1 MNTNTALQA
10 QQGDPFGAHKMNS
23 PSINVAIKIL
33 ESLREKSF
41 ASVCRFWNVSE
52 ISALIYTE
60 QAQVWHACDELTDR
74 DLIEKDIKI
83 SSYRA
88 SPEIRQKSN
97 HHLKCI
103 AIEEFGMNAWATFTG
118 EKDHRF
124 VQHPNGIRH
133 SRSKSNR
140 LTYLSEESP
149 LHFLGYQVGVNGLCR
164 SERREFL
171 RDFFDLE
178 ELPICI
184 DEIIARQWGSGH
196 SDTRLRMMINHIRN
210 MAWMFGRNDS
220 EKYRDAIAEWED
232 DADWL
237 STLAQNTTQTRR

>member
-1 MNTNTALQA
+1 MNTDTSSQA
-10 QQGDPFGAHKMNS
+10 QQRDHFGAHKMNS

-33 ESLREKSF
+33 ESLREQSF
-41 ASVCRFWNVSE
+41 ASACRFWTVNE

-60 QAQVWHACDELTDR
+60 QAQVQHACDELADR

-88 SPEIRQKSN
+88 SPGIRRKSN
-97 HHLKCI
+97 HHLKHVV
-103 AIEEFGMNAWATFTG
+103 IEEFGMNAWATFTG
-118 EKDHRF
+118 EKAHRP
-124 VQHPNGIRH
+124 VQHANGIRH

-140 LTYLSEESP
+140 LTYLDEESP
-149 LHFLGYQVGVNGLCR
+149 LHFLGYQVGLNGLRR

-171 RDFFDLE
+171 RDFFELE

-184 DEIIARQWGSGH
+184 DEVIARQWGSGH
-196 SDTRLRMMINHIRN
+196 SDTRLRMMISHIRN
-210 MAWMFGRNDS
+210 MAWMFGRNDGD
-220 EKYRDAIAEWED
+220 KYRDAIAEWED

-237 STLAQNTTQTRR
+237 STLIQNTT